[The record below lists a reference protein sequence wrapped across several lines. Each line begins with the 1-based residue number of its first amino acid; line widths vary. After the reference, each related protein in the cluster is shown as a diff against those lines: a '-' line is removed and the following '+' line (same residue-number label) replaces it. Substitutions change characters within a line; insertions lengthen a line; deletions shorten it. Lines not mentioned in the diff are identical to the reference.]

1 MWLLVKTSAQGSRFS
16 HCLFLRR
23 LRNRSRIKTF
33 VIEVHKIVTCYYYDT
48 KIKYRM
54 DSQLKSAPKSTQPL
68 TIGGNLVPAAQ
79 GLRTAV
85 PELLRACS
93 AAARLNG
100 GGIVVGRA
108 PGQRLMVVANMSF
121 RRNASCLAAALPQHL
136 DGMGQAHGGETDH
149 PPRRG

>member
-33 VIEVHKIVTCYYYDT
+33 VIEIHKIVTCYYYDT

-54 DSQLKSAPKSTQPL
+54 DSQLKSAPKSTSPL

-79 GLRTAV
+79 FFRTTV
-85 PELLRACS
+85 PEFLQVCS
-93 AAARLNG
+93 VPARLTSG
-100 GGIVVGRA
+100 PRA
-108 PGQRLMVVANMSF
+108 V
-121 RRNASCLAAALPQHL
+121 
-136 DGMGQAHGGETDH
+136 ETS
-149 PPRRG
+149 